1 MFDEKGSIM
10 DLYLTS
16 GEHTEHPALLLDE
29 STKNINPNLFSVDM
43 MNEEFGFLLCLVS
56 LVKLEESWMI

>member
-1 MFDEKGSIM
+1 MFAEKGSIM

-29 STKNINPNLFSVDM
+29 SAKNINPNLFNVFM

-56 LVKLEESWMI
+56 LV